1 VSLTELLSSMFR
13 LPAIMKCGLKRTIII
28 GLVFCGVGTL
38 SGCRPPGASES
49 GGTLEA
55 FNIRLVR
62 GVKWTTDTLRFD
74 PLLPGYHLRG
84 GIGTIELARKP
95 GIRPA
100 HLVLDIATSPGM
112 PPNLE
117 SFTIAWG
124 DTMLRTSSSG
134 QNSLCELIAK
144 NADGEWRM
152 ISQRETADYLH
163 FQLTDTSV
171 TVSFLASALSVME
184 RECTVSWIDWYRR

>member
-1 VSLTELLSSMFR
+1 
-13 LPAIMKCGLKRTIII
+13 MKCGLKRTIII
-28 GLVFCGVGTL
+28 GLLFCGGGTL
-38 SGCRPPGASES
+38 SGCRPPEASES
-49 GGTLEA
+49 GGTPEA

-74 PLLPGYHLRG
+74 PLLPGYRLRG

-95 GIRPA
+95 GIRSA
-100 HLVLDIATSPGM
+100 HLILDIATSPGN

-134 QNSLCELIAK
+134 QNSICELIAK
-144 NADGEWRM
+144 NADGVWRM
-152 ISQRETADYLH
+152 ISQRETAEYLH
-163 FQLTDTSV
+163 FQRSDTSV
-171 TVSFLASALSVME
+171 TVSFLTSALSVME
-184 RECTVSWIDWYRR
+184 RECTVSWIDYYRR

>member
-1 VSLTELLSSMFR
+1 
-13 LPAIMKCGLKRTIII
+13 MKCGLKRTIII
-28 GLVFCGVGTL
+28 GLLFYGVGTL

-49 GGTLEA
+49 YGTPEA

-62 GVKWTTDTLRFD
+62 GVKWTSDTLRFD
-74 PLLPGYHLRG
+74 HLLPGYRLRG

-95 GIRPA
+95 GIRSSA
-100 HLVLDIATSPGM
+100 HLVLDIATSPGN

-134 QNSLCELIAK
+134 QNSICELIAK
-144 NADGEWRM
+144 NADGVWRM
-152 ISQRETADYLH
+152 ISQRETAEYLH
-163 FQLTDTSV
+163 FQRSDTSV
-171 TVSFLASALSVME
+171 TVSFLTSALSVME
-184 RECTVSWIDWYRR
+184 RECTVSWIDYYRR